1 MSTHALDI
9 HIDWDGP
16 FTSVQIRACNAAH
29 DRGIYQV
36 YGHHPVYGSDVLL
49 YIGKAAGQSF
59 AKRIP
64 QETWWAD
71 NRDAGR
77 LKFYIGRLS
86 GTRTPRQAEWERLI
100 DLAERFLISTH
111 SPANNTQKGIAR
123 VDADL
128 HEVHIF
134 NYGHHRDLLPEVS
147 GARWTTRLGEMAGYT
162 EYGSKTKPKT
172 RNG

>member
-1 MSTHALDI
+1 MSSHAIDI

-16 FTSVQIRACNAAH
+16 LTSAQIRACNTAS
-29 DRGIYQV
+29 DRGVYQV

-77 LKFYIGRLS
+77 LTFYIGRLC
-86 GTRTPRQAEWERLI
+86 GPATPQQAEWQRLI

-123 VDADL
+123 VDANL
-128 HEVHIF
+128 REVHIF
-134 NYGHHRDLLPEVS
+134 NYGHHRDILPEIS
-147 GARWTTRLGEMAGYT
+147 GARWTSKLGEMT
-162 EYGSKTKPKT
+162 DNIEYGSESKQKTGNT
-172 RNG
+172 

>member
-1 MSTHALDI
+1 MISHELDI
-9 HIDWDGP
+9 HIEWDGP
-16 FTSVQIRACNAAH
+16 FTSEQIRQRMASS

-49 YIGKAAGQSF
+49 YIGKAAGQPF
-59 AKRIP
+59 GKRIP

-71 NRDAGR
+71 NRDAGQ
-77 LKFYIGRLS
+77 LKFYLGRLR
-86 GTRTPRQAEWERLI
+86 GRTPARKREWERQI
-100 DLAERFLISTH
+100 DFAERLLISTH

-147 GARWTTRLGEMAGYT
+147 GARWTSRLGEMADFT
-162 EYGSKTKPKT
+162 EYGTKPKT
-172 RNG
+172 KTRKA